1 MDLYGESGALWPVC
15 SEGVTERCGSVCSR
29 TPECSLSM
37 GRKTHQQKH
46 AEIVEVLKNYTYIFF
61 MMGDSGTN
69 DYRSGSNR
77 TMACGCTP
85 ADVVQFLLTLES
97 GAILGPPAVPL
108 STV

>member
-1 MDLYGESGALWPVC
+1 M
-15 SEGVTERCGSVCSR
+15 GS
-29 TPECSLSM
+29 
-37 GRKTHQQKH
+37 KTHQQKH

-85 ADVVQFLLTLES
+85 ADVVHFLLTLES